1 MLKIVGLSMISLAT
15 AFAVN
20 AETTGT
26 TAGVQSEYFYQTDA
40 DKVQANAN
48 LGYTSQTAKT
58 GATKNETTKT
68 ILNLNYERGLNE
80 MISVGGTIGYVTG
93 KSDTVLTTDADT
105 KGLDDVKLFVK
116 GQNSFAAG
124 SSLNYGATFNASLGK
139 KEIKTD
145 SESVNS
151 GGMGLTPYVGY
162 QMLMGS
168 MVLGTKL
175 QTALNVGKA
184 KWEDSSNTPTTSYD
198 VTGGNRSMLSV
209 FTEGNVGTGLIG
221 GELGWWGD
229 NTLKVESSSGGG
241 EVAGETGYSLTG
253 YTRWDLTP
261 QATLIG
267 KLSYESALSDHT
279 GIDSS
284 DTFGMNIG
292 GRFTF

>member
-1 MLKIVGLSMISLAT
+1 MLKFIGITIVGLAASVAVQAESMD
-15 AFAVN
+15 
-20 AETTGT
+20 T
-26 TAGVQSEYFYQTDA
+26 TAGVKSEYFYQTDA
-40 DKVQANAN
+40 AKSQANAN

-58 GATKNETTKT
+58 GAVKEETTKT

-80 MISVGGTIGYVTG
+80 MLSVGGTIGYVTG
-93 KSDTVLTTDADT
+93 KSDTIVNDADT
-105 KGLDDVKLFVK
+105 KGLDDIKLFIK
-116 GQNSFAAG
+116 GQNSFMAG
-124 SSLNYGATFNASLGK
+124 SSLNYGATLNASIGK
-139 KEIKTD
+139 KEVKTD
-145 SESVNS
+145 SVSVNS
-151 GGMGLTPYVGY
+151 GGIGLTPYVGY

-175 QTALNVGKA
+175 QTAMNVTKA
-184 KWEDSSNTPTTSYD
+184 KWEDSTTTPTASYD
-198 VTGGNRSMLSV
+198 VTGGNRTMLSV

-229 NTLKVESSSGGG
+229 NTTEVEATGGTTKI
-241 EVAGETGYSLTG
+241 AGETGYTLTG

-267 KLSYESALSDHT
+267 KISYESALSDHT

-284 DTFGMNIG
+284 DMFGMNVG